1 TPGAGAM
8 STLSRSI
15 ETSCARTVSGS
26 SNRRSSRFTVAP
38 LARSGALLRL
48 ARLHLARS
56 RSSRASLTRL
66 HTSAHDRL
74 LQIIDLAPV
83 AGVQRLLRLEVPRG
97 AAGRGAQAL
106 DRGVDVGE
114 VLVELL
120 AHRRRPLGLL
130 LAGDGAQV
138 VDRRHVAGLGSF
150 DLGERLVEE

>member
-1 TPGAGAM
+1 SVSASGAFFTTDSVIPGASRPITVTFPSRLSTSIVLIVTPGAGAM

-15 ETSCARTVSGS
+15 ETSCARTGSGS

-114 VLVELL
+114 V
-120 AHRRRPLGLL
+120 
-130 LAGDGAQV
+130 
-138 VDRRHVAGLGSF
+138 
-150 DLGERLVEE
+150 